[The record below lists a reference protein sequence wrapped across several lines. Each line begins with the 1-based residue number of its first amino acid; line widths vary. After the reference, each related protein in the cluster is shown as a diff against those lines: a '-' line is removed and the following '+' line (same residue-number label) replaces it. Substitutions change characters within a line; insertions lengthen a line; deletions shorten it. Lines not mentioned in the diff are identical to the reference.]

1 MIGISHQTM
10 TQCMSSLSAFVK
22 ILPYNYIIVE
32 IAWLNVNLLIDK
44 RNKIAFFLMG
54 HIFVLMVNWHHFEF

>member
-1 MIGISHQTM
+1 MVIGISHQTM

-32 IAWLNVNLLIDK
+32 IAWLNLNLLIDK
-44 RNKIAFFLMG
+44 QNKINGAYFCIDGELAS
-54 HIFVLMVNWHHFEF
+54 L